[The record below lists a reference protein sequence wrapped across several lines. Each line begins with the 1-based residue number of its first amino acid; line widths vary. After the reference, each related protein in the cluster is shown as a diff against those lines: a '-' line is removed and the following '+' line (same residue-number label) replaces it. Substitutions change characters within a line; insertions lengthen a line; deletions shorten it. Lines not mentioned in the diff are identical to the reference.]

1 MSSNTLACAE
11 LESWFTGAECSS
23 GAMLVSIEQC
33 EDTGL
38 GLLVDRFPWMNRLF
52 TSFDRTKEYTL
63 LTVALRILQRLS
75 HVGFDALYLKN
86 IVLLVL
92 HLEYGTIVVCRLDV
106 GVQYNVDMA
115 DESEESERKTPGV
128 PNGGP
133 WSSFHSS
140 ITLSARGPGTPIRQ
154 SEPQL
159 QSTIPPSQAQAKNA
173 LIEMKERFTELD
185 LLIE

>member
-1 MSSNTLACAE
+1 
-11 LESWFTGAECSS
+11 
-23 GAMLVSIEQC
+23 
-33 EDTGL
+33 
-38 GLLVDRFPWMNRLF
+38 
-52 TSFDRTKEYTL
+52 
-63 LTVALRILQRLS
+63 
-75 HVGFDALYLKN
+75 
-86 IVLLVL
+86 
-92 HLEYGTIVVCRLDV
+92 
-106 GVQYNVDMA
+106 MA

-154 SEPQL
+154 PEPQL
-159 QSTIPPSQAQAKNA
+159 QSTIPLSQAQANA